1 MARKRSLTLESSHLV
16 RATLRLYHE
25 RLTTR
30 GRYAL
35 WLSLIVGFV
44 GLDTEQALGYIL
56 FAIAAGP
63 LLVALLPALR
73 PRPRVRLEG
82 DLPARLTAR
91 RSVPVVMRVSADGAR
106 PSGSLVAGW
115 GWGGRETAG
124 LSFEPSE
131 CFLDAGPGRPG
142 EARLEVRAER
152 RGRFLLPSFGIGRTD
167 PLGLLSTARASEP
180 SRVVLAYPR
189 FFTLDDLDLPAGRRY
204 QPGGIP
210 LASNLGDSTEFVG
223 TREFREGDPLR
234 RIHWRSW
241 ARRGKPVVKEYHE
254 EYFSRVAL
262 VLDTYL
268 RRRPRP
274 VERESFEAAIS
285 VLASIADH
293 MSRSEEVVDIFAAGP
308 DLYEVSA
315 GRSLGYLDNVLDVL
329 ACLEPCHD
337 PPFEVLGPRLDERLA
352 QLTTVVAVVLD
363 WDERREAFLRRIRSM
378 GVAVRTFVVHEG
390 PTRLPFE
397 AMGDVLGPI
406 THLTPGDVERRLQ
419 AAEASSMGS
428 SGTRVGAPPVVRL
441 AEAEARS

>member
-1 MARKRSLTLESSHLV
+1 MAPKRSLTLESSHLV
-16 RATLRLYHE
+16 RAALRLYHE
-25 RLTTR
+25 RLTAR
-30 GRYAL
+30 GRYVL

-44 GLDTEQALGYIL
+44 GLDTDQTLAYIL

-63 LLVALLPALR
+63 LLVALVPALR
-73 PRPRVRLEG
+73 PRPRVQVEV

-91 RSVPVVMRVSADGAR
+91 RTVGVRLKVSTVTTR

-115 GWGGRETAG
+115 GWGGRESGG
-124 LSFEPSE
+124 LHFEPSE
-131 CFLDAGPGRPG
+131 CFLDCQPGRSD
-142 EARLEVRAER
+142 EAQLEIRAER
-152 RGRFLLPSFGIGRTD
+152 RGRFVLPPLGVGRTD
-167 PLGLLSTARASEP
+167 PLGLLSTARVSEP
-180 SRVVLAYPR
+180 SKVVLAYPR
-189 FFTLDDLDLPAGRRY
+189 FFTLDDLDLPVGRRY

-223 TREFREGDPLR
+223 TRDFREGDPLR

-262 VLDTYL
+262 LLDTYL

-285 VLASIADH
+285 VLAAVADH

-329 ACLEPCHD
+329 ACLEPCHE
-337 PPFEVLGPRLDERLA
+337 PPFEVLAPRLDERLSR
-352 QLTTVVAVVLD
+352 LTTVIAVVLD

-378 GVAVRTFVVHEG
+378 GVAVRTFVVHDG

-397 AMGDVLGPI
+397 VMGDVLGPI
-406 THLTPGDVERRLQ
+406 TRFSPSEIESRLQ
-419 AAEASSMGS
+419 AAEAASMAAAETR
-428 SGTRVGAPPVVRL
+428 SGVPPVLRP
-441 AEAEARS
+441 AGAGGRP